1 MIKRLTQFATLFLI
15 AVSTPTLAIAQS
27 NYVMPRAVKLD
38 PIVRR
43 TFSSFYVRSFPG
55 GPIQRL
61 YTDGFYPIG
70 WSRDG
75 KFAYYSEPVDEECG
89 CYFAELAIV
98 DLRTDKVLWEFK
110 NKPQDRADA
119 SGAPLPDDMRKL
131 WKRNEKMFVEKLRQH
146 GIVQPVVVRPVS
158 TDRYEIIAGE
168 RRWRAAQL
176 AGLVEIPVIVRDVD
190 DKTALEIAIVENVQR
205 ADLNPLEEALG
216 YEQLIAEHGYTQ
228 NDLGEIIGKSRSHVA
243 NSLRLLKLPDQVR
256 DMLAAGSLSAG
267 HARALVSTSD
277 PATLAR
283 TIVSKGMSV
292 RDAERL
298 AQNDI
303 KAQNDPRPA
312 GTRKDEKDS
321 DTLALERTLSDALGL
336 DVAIN
341 HRGNGGQVKISYKT
355 LEQLEEICRLL
366 ERR

>member
-1 MIKRLTQFATLFLI
+1 MNDDLSKRRLGRGLAALI
-15 AVSTPTLAIAQS
+15 GEMDQPT
-27 NYVMPRAVKLD
+27 
-38 PIVRR
+38 
-43 TFSSFYVRSFPG
+43 
-55 GPIQRL
+55 
-61 YTDGFYPIG
+61 
-70 WSRDG
+70 
-75 KFAYYSEPVDEECG
+75 PVDANRPAVNPDRLVPIEFISRNPRNPRR
-89 CYFAELAIV
+89 YFDETELH
-98 DLRTDKVLWEFK
+98 DL
-110 NKPQDRADA
+110 A
-119 SGAPLPDDMRKL
+119 SSI
-131 WKRNEKMFVEKLRQH
+131 RQH
-146 GIVQPVVVRPVS
+146 GIVQPVVVRTVS

-176 AGLVEIPVIVRDVD
+176 AGLIEIPVIVRDVD

-243 NSLRLLKLPDQVR
+243 NSLRLLKLPDPVR

-277 PATLAR
+277 PAALAR

-303 KAQNDPRPA
+303 KAQNDLRPA
-312 GTRKDEKDS
+312 GARRDEKDS
-321 DTLALERTLSDALGL
+321 DTLALERTLSDTLGL
-336 DVAIN
+336 DVSIN